1 MRLPPS
7 FPSLPKNL
15 GHAVTDHELLPTVA
29 VMGRLSRAGLA
40 RYLLSGALMVSLSA
54 CASMP
59 ITGPLTKQITTEG
72 NNEAPPYLLVPVDRI
87 TLTALSRATPDG
99 LSPLASPAPPP
110 VVTIHV
116 GDAVSVT
123 LWEFGSGLLGPVN
136 AATASQPGL
145 VGAQSATVPVQTVDQ
160 SGTIMVPF
168 AGEIRAAGLTTRQV
182 QQAIITALR
191 GKANQTQALVQV
203 VQTTDNAA
211 TISGDVNRPGRVPLM
226 WAGTRLLDAI
236 SQAGGTT
243 GKARDMIVQLT
254 RGGVVRSVRLVELQ
268 TNPNEN
274 IYLVPGD
281 LVTLS
286 QEPQTLVV
294 LGATNRNQEVTFAK
308 AKVNLA
314 EALGNGGG
322 LNDSLADPYG
332 VYVLRYEPVEV
343 AKSLRTEPLPDYL
356 AANSTVPVVYQ
367 VNLKSADGL
376 LLAQSFSMRDRDVVY
391 VATSQSVQVGK
402 LAQLFNE
409 IASIGKS
416 RTTQRFTY

>member
-1 MRLPPS
+1 MS
-7 FPSLPKNL
+7 
-15 GHAVTDHELLPTVA
+15 
-29 VMGRLSRAGLA
+29 RLSRAGLA
-40 RYLLSGALMVSLSA
+40 RALLPGVLMFSLA
-54 CASMP
+54 GCASMP
-59 ITGPLTKQITTEG
+59 ITGPLSKQISEEAG
-72 NNEAPPYLLVPVDRI
+72 SEAPPFLLVPVDRI
-87 TLTALSRATPDG
+87 TLTALSRAAPDG
-99 LSPLASPAPPP
+99 FSPLATPAPPP
-110 VVTIHV
+110 VVTVHV

-136 AATASQPGL
+136 AATATQPGL

-182 QQAIITALR
+182 QQAIIAALR
-191 GKANQTQALVQV
+191 GKASQTQALVQV
-203 VQTTDNAA
+203 VQTTDNAV
-211 TISGDVNRPGRVPLM
+211 TIGGDVNRPGRVPLFG
-226 WAGTRLLDAI
+226 AGTRLLDAL

-254 RGGVVRSVRLVELQ
+254 RGGVVRSVRLVDLQ
-268 TNPNEN
+268 ANPNEN

-308 AKVNLA
+308 SKVNLA

-322 LNDSLADPYG
+322 LNDSLADPFG
-332 VYVLRYEPVEV
+332 VYVLRYEPVDV
-343 AKSLRTEPLPDYL
+343 AKSLRTDPLPDYL
-356 AANSTVPVVYQ
+356 AANATVPVVYQ

-376 LLAQSFSMRDRDVVY
+376 LLAQNFAMRDRDVVY

>member
-1 MRLPPS
+1 M
-7 FPSLPKNL
+7 KQ
-15 GHAVTDHELLPTVA
+15 GHAVTDYELKSSFG
-29 VMGRLSRAGLA
+29 VMSRLSRAGVARGVLPGVLMLSLA
-40 RYLLSGALMVSLSA
+40 A
-54 CASMP
+54 CATQP
-59 ITGPLTKQITTEG
+59 IAGPLSKQISTEG
-72 NNEAPPYLLVPVDRI
+72 ASEAPPFLLVPVDRI

-99 LSPLASPAPPP
+99 FSPLATPAPPP
-110 VVTIHV
+110 VVTIHI

-182 QQAIITALR
+182 QKAIIAALR
-191 GKANQTQALVQV
+191 GKASQTQALVQV
-203 VQTTDNAA
+203 VQTTDNAV
-211 TISGDVNRPGRVPLM
+211 TVSGDVNRPGRVPLM
-226 WAGTRLLDAI
+226 GAGTRLLDAL

-243 GKARDMIVQLT
+243 GKARDMLVQLT
-254 RGGVVRSVRLVELQ
+254 RGGVVRAVRLVDLQ
-268 TNPNEN
+268 ANPTEN

-294 LGATNRNQEVTFAK
+294 LGATNKNQEMTFAK
-308 AKVNLA
+308 SKVNLA

-322 LNDSLADPYG
+322 LNDSLADPFG

-343 AKSLRTEPLPDYL
+343 AKTLRTDPLPDYL
-356 AANSTVPVVYQ
+356 AANATVPVVYQ

-376 LLAQSFSMRDRDVVY
+376 LLAQNFTMRDRDVVY
-391 VATSQSVQVGK
+391 VSTSQSVQVSK
-402 LAQLFNE
+402 LAQLINE
-409 IASIGKS
+409 ITSIGKS

>member
-1 MRLPPS
+1 
-7 FPSLPKNL
+7 
-15 GHAVTDHELLPTVA
+15 
-29 VMGRLSRAGLA
+29 MGRLSRARLG
-40 RYLLSGALMVSLSA
+40 RGVLSGMLVLSLAA
-54 CASMP
+54 CATQP
-59 ITGPLTKQITTEG
+59 ISGPLSKQISTEG
-72 NNEAPPYLLVPVDRI
+72 ASEAPPFLLVPVDRI
-87 TLTALSRATPDG
+87 TLTALSRAAPDG
-99 LSPLASPAPPP
+99 FSPLATPAPPP

-182 QQAIITALR
+182 QQAIIAALR
-191 GKANQTQALVQV
+191 GKASQTQALVQV
-203 VQTTDNAA
+203 VQTTDNAV
-211 TISGDVNRPGRVPLM
+211 TISGDVNRPGRVALM
-226 WAGTRLLDAI
+226 GAGTRLLDAL

-243 GKARDMIVQLT
+243 GKARDMLVQLT
-254 RGGVVRSVRLVELQ
+254 RGGVVRSVRLVDLQ
-268 TNPNEN
+268 ANPSEN

-294 LGATNRNQEVTFAK
+294 LGATNKNQEMTFAK
-308 AKVNLA
+308 SKVNLA

-322 LNDSLADPYG
+322 LNDSQADPFG
-332 VYVLRYEPVEV
+332 VYVLRYEPLDV

-356 AANSTVPVVYQ
+356 AANATVPVVYQ

-376 LLAQSFSMRDRDVVY
+376 LLAQNFSMRDRDVVY
-391 VATSQSVQVGK
+391 VATSESVQVGK
-402 LAQLFNE
+402 IARLLNE
-409 IASIGKS
+409 ITSIGKS

>member
-1 MRLPPS
+1 M
-7 FPSLPKNL
+7 KQ
-15 GHAVTDHELLPTVA
+15 GHAVTDHELKPSFA
-29 VMGRLSRAGLA
+29 VMSRLSRAGVA
-40 RYLLSGALMVSLSA
+40 RCVLPGVLMFSLGA
-54 CASMP
+54 CATQP
-59 ITGPLTKQITTEG
+59 IAGPLSKQISTEG
-72 NNEAPPYLLVPVDRI
+72 ASEAPPFLLVPVDRI
-87 TLTALSRATPDG
+87 TLTALSRAAPDG
-99 LSPLASPAPPP
+99 FSPLATPAPPP

-182 QQAIITALR
+182 QQAIIAALR
-191 GKANQTQALVQV
+191 GKASQTQALVQV
-203 VQTTDNAA
+203 VQTTDNAV
-211 TISGDVNRPGRVPLM
+211 TISGDVNRPGRVALM
-226 WAGTRLLDAI
+226 GAGTRLLDAL

-243 GKARDMIVQLT
+243 GKARDMLVQLT
-254 RGGVVRSVRLVELQ
+254 RGGVVRSVRLVDLQ
-268 TNPNEN
+268 ANPSEN

-294 LGATNRNQEVTFAK
+294 LGATNKNQEMTFAK
-308 AKVNLA
+308 SKVNLA

-322 LNDSLADPYG
+322 LNDSQADPFG
-332 VYVLRYEPVEV
+332 VYVLRYEPVDV

-356 AANSTVPVVYQ
+356 AANATVPVVYQ

-376 LLAQSFSMRDRDVVY
+376 LLAQNFSMRDRDVVY
-391 VATSQSVQVGK
+391 VATSESVQVGK
-402 LAQLFNE
+402 IARLLNE
-409 IASIGKS
+409 ITSIGKS

>member
-1 MRLPPS
+1 M
-7 FPSLPKNL
+7 KQ
-15 GHAVTDHELLPTVA
+15 GHAVTDHELKPTVA
-29 VMGRLSRAGLA
+29 VMGKLA
-40 RYLLSGALMVSLSA
+40 RTGVARCLLSGVLMLSLAA
-54 CASMP
+54 CATQP
-59 ITGPLTKQITTEG
+59 IAGPLSKQISTEG
-72 NNEAPPYLLVPVDRI
+72 ASEAPPFLLVPVDRI
-87 TLTALSRATPDG
+87 TLTALSRAAPDG
-99 LSPLASPAPPP
+99 FSPLATPAPPP

-123 LWEFGSGLLGPVN
+123 LWEFGSGLLGQVNPV
-136 AATASQPGL
+136 TSTQTGL
-145 VGAQSATVPVQTVDQ
+145 IGAQSATVPVQTVDQ

-182 QQAIITALR
+182 QQAIIAALR
-191 GKANQTQALVQV
+191 GKSSQTQALVQV
-203 VQTTDNAA
+203 VQTTDNAV
-211 TISGDVNRPGRVPLM
+211 TIGGDVNRPGRVPLIG
-226 WAGTRLLDAI
+226 AGTRLLDAL

-243 GKARDMIVQLT
+243 GKARDMLVQLT
-254 RGGVVRSVRLVELQ
+254 RGGVVRSVRLVDLQ
-268 TNPNEN
+268 ANPSEN

-294 LGATNRNQEVTFAK
+294 LGATNKNQEVTFAK
-308 AKVNLA
+308 SKVNLA

-322 LNDSLADPYG
+322 LNDNVADPFG

-356 AANSTVPVVYQ
+356 AANATVPVVYQ

-376 LLAQSFSMRDRDVVY
+376 LLAQNFSMRDRDVVY
-391 VATSQSVQVGK
+391 VATSQSVQISK
-402 LAQLFNE
+402 LAQLINE

>member
-1 MRLPPS
+1 M
-7 FPSLPKNL
+7 
-15 GHAVTDHELLPTVA
+15 TDHELLPTVA

-59 ITGPLTKQITTEG
+59 ITGPLSKQILAEG
-72 NNEAPPYLLVPVDRI
+72 SSEAPPYLLVPVDRI
-87 TLTALSRATPDG
+87 TLTALSHATLDG

-182 QQAIITALR
+182 QQAIIAALR

-268 TNPNEN
+268 TIPTEN

-367 VNLKSADGL
+367 VNLRSADGL
-376 LLAQSFSMRDRDVVY
+376 LLAQSFSMHDRDVVY

-402 LAQLFNE
+402 LAELFNQ
-409 IASIGKS
+409 IANIGKS
-416 RTTQRFTY
+416 RSTQRFTY

>member
-1 MRLPPS
+1 M
-7 FPSLPKNL
+7 KQ
-15 GHAVTDHELLPTVA
+15 GHAVTDHELKPSFA
-29 VMGRLSRAGLA
+29 VMSRLSRAGVARCVLPGVLMFSLA
-40 RYLLSGALMVSLSA
+40 A
-54 CASMP
+54 CATQP
-59 ITGPLTKQITTEG
+59 IAGPLSKQISTEG
-72 NNEAPPYLLVPVDRI
+72 ASEAPPFLLVPVDRI
-87 TLTALSRATPDG
+87 TLTALSRAAPEG
-99 LSPLASPAPPP
+99 FSPLATPAPPP

-182 QQAIITALR
+182 QQAIIAALR
-191 GKANQTQALVQV
+191 GKASQTQALVQV
-203 VQTTDNAA
+203 VQTTDNAV
-211 TISGDVNRPGRVPLM
+211 TVSGDVNRPGRVALM
-226 WAGTRLLDAI
+226 GAGTRLLDAL

-243 GKARDMIVQLT
+243 GKARDMLVQLT
-254 RGGVVRSVRLVELQ
+254 RGGVVRSVRLVDLQ
-268 TNPNEN
+268 ANPIEN

-294 LGATNRNQEVTFAK
+294 LGATNKNQEMTFAK
-308 AKVNLA
+308 SKVNLA

-322 LNDSLADPYG
+322 LNDSQADPFG
-332 VYVLRYEPVEV
+332 VYVLRYEPVDV
-343 AKSLRTEPLPDYL
+343 AKSLRTDPLPDYL
-356 AANSTVPVVYQ
+356 AANATVPVVYQ
-367 VNLKSADGL
+367 INLKSADGL
-376 LLAQSFSMRDRDVVY
+376 LLAQNFSMRDRDVVY
-391 VATSQSVQVGK
+391 VATSESVQVGK
-402 LAQLFNE
+402 LARLLNE
-409 IASIGKS
+409 ITSIGKS

>member
-1 MRLPPS
+1 
-7 FPSLPKNL
+7 
-15 GHAVTDHELLPTVA
+15 
-29 VMGRLSRAGLA
+29 
-40 RYLLSGALMVSLSA
+40 
-54 CASMP
+54 MP